1 MSVGR
6 APLSLR
12 FAQAMDAL
20 NPPGRIGIAVSGG
33 GDSMALMHLAQRW
46 GGAHL
51 QVASIDHGLRP
62 EALRETAMVAQS
74 AYELGLSHVTL
85 RWHGWDGRGNLQNN
99 ARRARQALLRDW
111 AKGAGLDAVLVGH
124 TQDDQ
129 AETVLMRLARG
140 SGVDGLAGMAAVR
153 DDDGLRWLRPL
164 LGISRAELRDWLRAQ
179 GVQWAEDPSND
190 DPAYDRVKAR
200 HALASLTPMGLSTAR
215 LAETAQRMSEA
226 REVLDMAAQEA
237 ANRICRIEH
246 GDIIFDAPALDALPA
261 ETRNRLV
268 AEALCAVTSA
278 PYRPRLA
285 PLRAALTAARA
296 TLHGALLTRSPKTL
310 RVTREL
316 QAVQNQTT
324 PPGAVWD
331 GRWQLTPP
339 DGSTFPEGM
348 QIRVLGAAG
357 LALCADRSA
366 WQLPHASLLASPA
379 LWQGDAL
386 IAAPLAG
393 LAPEWRFG
401 TLPLRGVLAFA
412 TNSH

>member
-1 MSVGR
+1 MGR
-6 APLSLR
+6 TPLTLR

-74 AYELGLSHVTL
+74 AYRLGLPHVTL
-85 RWHGWDGRGNLQNN
+85 RWHGWDGRGNLQDN

-140 SGVDGLAGMAAVR
+140 SGVDGLAGMAAAR

-164 LGISRAELRDWLRAQ
+164 VGITRAELRDWLQDQ
-179 GVQWAEDPSND
+179 GVDWAEDPSND
-190 DPAYDRVKAR
+190 DPSFDRVKAR
-200 HALASLTPMGLSTAR
+200 QALASLAPMGLSTAR
-215 LAETAQRMSEA
+215 LAETAQRMAEA
-226 REVLDMAAQEA
+226 REVLDMAARDA

-285 PLRAALTAARA
+285 PLRAALTASRA
-296 TLHGALLTRSPKTL
+296 TLHGALLTRSPKAL
-310 RVTREL
+310 RITREF
-316 QAVQNQTT
+316 QAVQHLWT
-324 PPGAVWD
+324 PPHKPWD
-331 GRWQLTPP
+331 TRWHLTPP
-339 DGSTFPEGM
+339 DGTTHPQGA
-348 QIRVLGAAG
+348 QIRALGPDG
-357 LALCADRSA
+357 LAQCPDKTA
-366 WQLPHASLLASPA
+366 WQLPHASLLSSPA
-379 LWQGDAL
+379 LWRDQTL
-386 IAAPLAG
+386 LAAPLAG
-393 LAPEWRFG
+393 LAPDWRFS
-401 TLPLRGVLAFA
+401 TLPQRGVLAFA
-412 TNSH
+412 ANSH